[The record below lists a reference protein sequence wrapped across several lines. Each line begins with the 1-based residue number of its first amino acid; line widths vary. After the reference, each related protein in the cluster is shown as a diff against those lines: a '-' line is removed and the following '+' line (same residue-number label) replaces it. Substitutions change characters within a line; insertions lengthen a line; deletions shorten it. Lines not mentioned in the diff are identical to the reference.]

1 MLEFVAYYSSTSKTI
16 GHYKRL
22 RVGKYDI
29 PVKYFIVFVLL
40 SFIKM
45 AFTKSS
51 GNWYSSH

>member
-45 AFTKSS
+45 AFTKSG